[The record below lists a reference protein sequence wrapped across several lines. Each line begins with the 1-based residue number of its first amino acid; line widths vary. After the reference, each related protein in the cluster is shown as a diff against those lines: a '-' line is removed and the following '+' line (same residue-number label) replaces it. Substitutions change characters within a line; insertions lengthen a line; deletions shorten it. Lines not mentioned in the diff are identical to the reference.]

1 MCIACQFSRNNN
13 PVIIDDII
21 HDHYDNSHPSDDYS
35 IVISCKNIRKLPQ
48 FILNNVDYNFNI
60 RVINCPN
67 LEEIRGLS
75 NLYSLYIHNCQKLRI
90 VDDLNYIRSITIL
103 STPNLTYISNL
114 DSIGVLSIEW
124 SNKIVYRNLLKLQY
138 IEICN
143 ENKRG
148 CGSLLLRNRG
158 TSENDDFEYY
168 INDDISLIVS
178 NYIHSIY
185 NRKNNVLYEGDVNLH
200 EIVN

>member
-67 LEEIRGLS
+67 LEEIRGL
-75 NLYSLYIHNCQKLRI
+75 
-90 VDDLNYIRSITIL
+90 
-103 STPNLTYISNL
+103 SNL